1 MVVYCGMQTPSEEQ
15 VPMEVFQRVLA
26 ENAEMKARLAWF
38 ERQIFGAKSER
49 FVPDIPGQ
57 LPLNF
62 GTAATPEILETVLAE
77 QEAKRQ
83 VAAHERSV
91 SKPNQNHQGRTEL
104 PGHLPRVEEVIE
116 PEGELEDLKRIGED
130 VTEVLEYEVGKMWVR
145 RIVRPRYVRPQAVQ
159 EQLEQLAEESG
170 EPLPPSV
177 IQAPAPDRPFPRY
190 KAGVSMM
197 VYLLIAKFVD
207 HLPLYRISKQFARQG
222 VKIPDSTLG
231 QWTQAAADALEVL
244 YDAYEKLIF
253 KTPYLQM
260 DETRLKVLQEGQKGK
275 CHLGWL
281 WAVFDP
287 VNKRPF
293 FFYQKGRDHQG
304 PKKKLEHFAGT
315 LQCDGYDVYETLN
328 TKLTGL
334 TLLNCLAH
342 IRRKFFEAR
351 DNDRKRADE
360 ALTIIG
366 ALYAIEEQARTQQL
380 DHQQRLQLRL
390 KKAKPIAD
398 AFGEWINEQYA
409 QVLPQS
415 KIGKAFAYAI
425 NRWVNMPLYLTDGQ
439 LEIDNNLVENIIRPV
454 AIGRKN
460 YLFAGSHDAAKRSA
474 ILYTFFAACKHQDI
488 NPEQWL
494 NDVLN
499 RIHLQPINKIEELFP
514 HNWKTQS
521 RD

>member
-253 KTPYLQM
+253 KTP
-260 DETRLKVLQEGQKGK
+260 
-275 CHLGWL
+275 LG
-281 WAVFDP
+281 
-287 VNKRPF
+287 
-293 FFYQKGRDHQG
+293 
-304 PKKKLEHFAGT
+304 
-315 LQCDGYDVYETLN
+315 
-328 TKLTGL
+328 
-334 TLLNCLAH
+334 
-342 IRRKFFEAR
+342 
-351 DNDRKRADE
+351 
-360 ALTIIG
+360 
-366 ALYAIEEQARTQQL
+366 
-380 DHQQRLQLRL
+380 
-390 KKAKPIAD
+390 
-398 AFGEWINEQYA
+398 
-409 QVLPQS
+409 
-415 KIGKAFAYAI
+415 
-425 NRWVNMPLYLTDGQ
+425 
-439 LEIDNNLVENIIRPV
+439 
-454 AIGRKN
+454 
-460 YLFAGSHDAAKRSA
+460 
-474 ILYTFFAACKHQDI
+474 
-488 NPEQWL
+488 
-494 NDVLN
+494 
-499 RIHLQPINKIEELFP
+499 RI
-514 HNWKTQS
+514 
-521 RD
+521 